1 MNLKKV
7 NAQIQI
13 KFNKL
18 ETELDSSISNN
29 VNLNF
34 VSRFFIKLMVGHSIK
49 SVSQVL
55 LCVVLV
61 NLSSK

>member
-29 VNLNF
+29 VNLNL
-34 VSRFFIKLMVGHSIK
+34 VSRFFIKLMVAHTIN
-49 SVSQVL
+49 SVTKISL
-55 LCVVLV
+55 IDVLV
-61 NLSSK
+61 KLSSK